1 MSEVAVKLLIDQDN
15 TMGSVKE
22 TLTVDALHFGCL
34 VVHPVNAVIMKGW
47 FDKVMID
54 WYRQAQ
60 LDLDPRDGYI
70 VEKPIASLQFNH
82 LNFVE
87 IDKD

>member
-1 MSEVAVKLLIDQDN
+1 MSEVAVKLPIDQDN

-22 TLTVDALHFGCL
+22 TLSVDALHFKCL
-34 VVHPVNAVIMKGW
+34 AVHLVNAVIMKGW
-47 FDKVMID
+47 FDKIVIN

-60 LDLDPRDGYI
+60 PILNPRDGYI